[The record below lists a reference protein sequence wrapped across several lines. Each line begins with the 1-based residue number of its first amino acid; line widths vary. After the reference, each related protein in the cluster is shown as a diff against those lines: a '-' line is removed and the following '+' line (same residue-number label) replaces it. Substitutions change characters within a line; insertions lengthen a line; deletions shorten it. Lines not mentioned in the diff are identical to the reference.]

1 MIYYAR
7 RQQNIQ
13 QTRQKHKEEHNT
25 QKDKK
30 VHKLNYKNTNECTV
44 VSFTPLLRVASHF
57 IQRSRCTHYKR
68 LGQKP
73 IYDLSQYV
81 MYWFVAGSTWLSV
94 LSSTADTLSSLCV
107 RTSATAIGP
116 TSVGASCYR
125 SSLSNV
131 PASSPPFVLFLPWN
145 STSSLHEPYPRKC
158 AAENRSKRWVFNNC
172 I

>member
-73 IYDLSQYV
+73 IYDLSISDV
-81 MYWFVAGSTWLSV
+81 LNGGFVAGSTWLSV

-131 PASSPPFVLFLPWN
+131 PVSRRRRR
-145 STSSLHEPYPRKC
+145 RK
-158 AAENRSKRWVFNNC
+158 
-172 I
+172 IY